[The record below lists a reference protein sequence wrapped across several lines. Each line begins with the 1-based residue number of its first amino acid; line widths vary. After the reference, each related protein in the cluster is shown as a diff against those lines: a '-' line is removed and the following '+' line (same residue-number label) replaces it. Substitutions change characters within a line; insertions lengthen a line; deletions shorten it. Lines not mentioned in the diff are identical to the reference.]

1 MSLRQFIT
9 RIRERGLEQ
18 LFLTSTSSSNNAS
31 GDDNDITDSNA
42 NTVLV
47 SLQNAT
53 IRTTLLSSPIL
64 YPSRTH
70 LGKIAEKQITDG
82 FLEFF
87 RRESEHQFQSVPDP
101 KAP

>member
-1 MSLRQFIT
+1 MHNGSFYVMFNSI
-9 RIRERGLEQ
+9 
-18 LFLTSTSSSNNAS
+18 LFAWTHSFHVWIA
-31 GDDNDITDSNA
+31 DDRF
-42 NTVLV
+42 TVHV